1 MLIYIGADHR
11 GFELKE
17 TLKKFLKDSGYEVID
32 VGNDHYDKD
41 DDYPD
46 FAALAAHAVS
56 QDSINRR
63 GVLICGSGSGMNII
77 ANKFNGVRSVL
88 ASSPEQA
95 KLSRNDGDSNVLS
108 LSASFLNEE
117 QAKEILE
124 IWLKTPFSGEER
136 HKRRLKKIMEIES
149 GRMVD

>member
-11 GFELKE
+11 GFNLKE
-17 TLKKFLKDSGYEVID
+17 SLKQFLKDEGYEVID

-63 GVLICGSGSGMNII
+63 GVLICGSGAGMNIV
-77 ANKFNGVRSVL
+77 ANKFEGVRAVSINN
-88 ASSPEQA
+88 SEQA
-95 KLSRNDGDSNVLS
+95 KLSRNDGDSNIIS
-108 LSASFLNEE
+108 LSADFID
-117 QAKEILE
+117 KEKAEDILRV
-124 IWLKTPFSGEER
+124 WLKTPFSGDER
-136 HKRRLKKIMEIES
+136 HKRRLKKIMEIEN
-149 GRMVD
+149 GKAF

>member
-17 TLKKFLKDSGYEVID
+17 ILKKFLQENGYEVID
-32 VGNDHYDKD
+32 VGNDHYDKN

-63 GVLICGSGSGMNII
+63 GILICGSGAGMNIV
-77 ANKFNGVRSVL
+77 ANKFESVRAVSINN
-88 ASSPEQA
+88 SEQA
-95 KLSRNDGDSNVLS
+95 KLSRNDGDSNIIS
-108 LSASFLNEE
+108 LSADCID
-117 QAKEILE
+117 KEKAEDILRV
-124 IWLKTPFSGEER
+124 WLKTPFSGDER
-136 HKRRLKKIMEIES
+136 HKRRLKKIMEIEN
-149 GRMVD
+149 GKAF

>member
-11 GFELKE
+11 GFNLKE
-17 TLKKFLKDSGYEVID
+17 SLKQFLKDEGYEVID

-63 GVLICGSGSGMNII
+63 GVLICGSGAGMNIV
-77 ANKFNGVRSVL
+77 ANKFEGVRAVSINN
-88 ASSPEQA
+88 SEQA
-95 KLSRNDGDSNVLS
+95 KLSRNDGDSNIIS
-108 LSASFLNEE
+108 LSADFID
-117 QAKEILE
+117 KEKAEDILRV
-124 IWLKTPFSGEER
+124 WLKTPFSGDER
-136 HKRRLKKIMEIES
+136 HKRRLKKIMKIEN
-149 GRMVD
+149 GKAF

>member
-17 TLKKFLKDSGYEVID
+17 ILKKFLQENGYEVID
-32 VGNDHYDKD
+32 VGNDHYDKN

-63 GVLICGSGSGMNII
+63 GILICGSGAGMNIV
-77 ANKFNGVRSVL
+77 ANKFESVRAVSINN
-88 ASSPEQA
+88 SEQA
-95 KLSRNDGDSNVLS
+95 KLSRNDGDSNIIS
-108 LSASFLNEE
+108 LSADFID
-117 QAKEILE
+117 KEKAEDILRV
-124 IWLKTPFSGEER
+124 WLKAPFSGDER
-136 HKRRLKKIMEIES
+136 HKRRLKKIMEIEN
-149 GRMVD
+149 GKAF

>member
-17 TLKKFLKDSGYEVID
+17 SLKKFLKDSGYEVID

-46 FAALAAHAVS
+46 FAVLAARAVS
-56 QDSINRR
+56 QDLINRR

-136 HKRRLKKIMEIES
+136 HKRRLAKIQEIENNL
-149 GRMVD
+149 

>member
-17 TLKKFLKDSGYEVID
+17 ILKKFLQENGYEVID
-32 VGNDHYDKD
+32 VGNDHYDTN

-63 GVLICGSGSGMNII
+63 GILICGSGAGMNIV
-77 ANKFNGVRSVL
+77 ANKFESVRAVSINN
-88 ASSPEQA
+88 SEQA
-95 KLSRNDGDSNVLS
+95 KLSRNDGDSNIIS
-108 LSASFLNEE
+108 LSADFID
-117 QAKEILE
+117 KEKAEDILRV
-124 IWLKTPFSGEER
+124 WLKTPFSGDER
-136 HKRRLKKIMEIES
+136 HKRRLKKIMEIEN
-149 GRMVD
+149 GKAF

>member
-17 TLKKFLKDSGYEVID
+17 ILKKFLQENGYEVID
-32 VGNDHYDKD
+32 VGNDHYDKN

-63 GVLICGSGSGMNII
+63 GILICGSGAGMNIV
-77 ANKFNGVRSVL
+77 ANKFESVRAVSINN
-88 ASSPEQA
+88 SEQA
-95 KLSRNDGDSNVLS
+95 KLSRNDGDSNIIS
-108 LSASFLNEE
+108 LSADFID
-117 QAKEILE
+117 KEKAEDILRV
-124 IWLKTPFSGEER
+124 WLKTPFSGDER
-136 HKRRLKKIMEIES
+136 HKRRLKKIMEIEN
-149 GRMVD
+149 GKAF

>member
-11 GFELKE
+11 GFNLKE
-17 TLKKFLKDSGYEVID
+17 SLKKFLKDSGYEVID

-46 FAALAAHAVS
+46 FAALAARAVS

-88 ASSPEQA
+88 ASSLEQA

-117 QAKEILE
+117 QAKEILD
-124 IWLKTPFSGEER
+124 IWLKTPFSEEDR
-136 HKRRLKKIMEIES
+136 HKRRLAKISEIENNL
-149 GRMVD
+149 

>member
-17 TLKKFLKDSGYEVID
+17 ILKKFLKDEGYEIID
-32 VGNDHYDKD
+32 VGNDHYDKN

-63 GVLICGSGSGMNII
+63 GILICGSGAGMNIV
-77 ANKFNGVRSVL
+77 ANKFESVRAVSINN
-88 ASSPEQA
+88 SEQA
-95 KLSRNDGDSNVLS
+95 KLSRNDGDSNIIS
-108 LSASFLNEE
+108 LSADFID
-117 QAKEILE
+117 KEKAEDILRV
-124 IWLKTPFSGEER
+124 WLKTPFSGDER
-136 HKRRLKKIMEIES
+136 HKRRLKKIMEIEN
-149 GRMVD
+149 GKAF

>member
-32 VGNDHYDKD
+32 VGNDRYDEN

-46 FAALAAHAVS
+46 FAALAARAIS
-56 QDSINRR
+56 QDPESRR
-63 GVLICGSGSGMNII
+63 GILICGSGAGMNIV
-77 ANKFNGVRSVL
+77 ANKFEGVRAVL
-88 ASSPEQA
+88 INNPEQA
-95 KLSRNDGDSNVLS
+95 RLSRNDGDSNVLALAADFIS
-108 LSASFLNEE
+108 EE

-124 IWLKTPFSGEER
+124 IWLKTPFSNEER
-136 HKRRLKKIMEIES
+136 HKRRLEKIFEIEENN
-149 GRMVD
+149 